1 VEFREVNWPGLACS
15 LGAVALVLL
24 SVLYRAAW
32 WCVLIGDGVGQ
43 AEISPLDFRMSL
55 VGVSV
60 EVPIIR
66 FLNVGSRLTF
76 VACAV
81 VMFVYSVMA
90 RRSFSRYLLGF
101 AYKKPLLMLGFFAVM
116 LVVSALYVEAFFGVY
131 VPLMGTVNVLVS
143 EGGTTAK
150 VPVSTS
156 FTWVFWLA
164 VATAVLALVAKIYD
178 LKVRVRKPSV
188 KEKT

>member
-1 VEFREVNWPGLACS
+1 MEFREVNWPGLACS
-15 LGAVALVLL
+15 FGAAALVLL
-24 SVLYRAAW
+24 SVLYGAAW
-32 WCVLIGDGVGQ
+32 WRVLIGDGVGQ

-66 FLNVGSRLTF
+66 FLNVGSRLIL

-90 RRSFSRYLLGF
+90 RRSFSGYLLGF
-101 AYKKPLLMLGFFAVM
+101 AYKKPLLLLGFFAVT
-116 LVVSALYVEAFFGVY
+116 LVVSTLYVEAFFGVY

-164 VATAVLALVAKIYD
+164 VATAVLAMVAKIYD
-178 LKVRVRKPSV
+178 LKVRVRKPSAIG
-188 KEKT
+188 KA